1 MELAKEWCQD
11 HEIRLLESRNTGIR
25 DKAFSSASAD
35 PIKSKDDPINDP
47 IKLSERE
54 QKLMSLIEK
63 APDLTRRELADQL
76 SCSDSTVKRELK
88 ILSDIGLIKREGAR
102 KNGRW
107 IITKNE

>member
-1 MELAKEWCQD
+1 MNIHDQWSDDHWFLFCQK
-11 HEIRLLESRNTGIR
+11 TGKNGV
-25 DKAFSSASAD
+25 KASSSASTD

-63 APDLTRRELADQL
+63 HPNLTRKELADQL

-107 IITKNE
+107 IITKTE

>member
-1 MELAKEWCQD
+1 MAW
-11 HEIRLLESRNTGIR
+11 
-25 DKAFSSASAD
+25 DKASLSE
-35 PIKSKDDPINDP
+35 INGP

-63 APDLTRRELADQL
+63 VHDLTRRELADQL

>member
-1 MELAKEWCQD
+1 MAW
-11 HEIRLLESRNTGIR
+11 
-25 DKAFSSASAD
+25 DKASLSE
-35 PIKSKDDPINDP
+35 INGP

-63 APDLTRRELADQL
+63 APDFTRRELADQL

-107 IITKNE
+107 IITKTE